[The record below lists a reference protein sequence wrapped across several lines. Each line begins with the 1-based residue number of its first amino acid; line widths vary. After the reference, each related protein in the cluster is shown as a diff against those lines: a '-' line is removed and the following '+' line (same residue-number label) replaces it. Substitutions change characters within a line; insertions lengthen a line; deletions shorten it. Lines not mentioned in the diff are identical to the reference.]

1 MNLIR
6 VLLVDDDDDDY
17 FLMNDY
23 LQDISHLQFEVVWA
37 SNFQEAIKH
46 IESDTEYD
54 IYFFDY
60 LLGAKTGLDLLETAI
75 RKGISAPMIL
85 LTGKGDSKIDEKAL
99 QIGAMDYLVK
109 GEIDSEK
116 LDRCIRYAL
125 SRANAHKSALE
136 AQRKLQ
142 QNTLMAEK
150 SAATTRLLRTLAHEV
165 RNPLTNIN
173 LAVEQLENELSD
185 EELKLF
191 TDIIRRNSHRINEL
205 ISTLLNTSRPA
216 DIQLAEVSLI
226 EVLEQTI
233 AQASDRI
240 QLKGVRLIK
249 DFQSDINLL
258 LDANQL
264 KIALLNIVVNA
275 IEATQLTDGFLRI
288 STFSQPQKY
297 ILKIEDNGCG
307 ISKENL
313 SRLFEPYFTSKPT
326 GMGLGLAATLSILQA
341 HNAEIDVESEV
352 GKGTI
357 FTITFPI

>member
-1 MNLIR
+1 MNPIK
-6 VLLVDDDDDDY
+6 VFLVDDDDDDY

-23 LQDISHLQFEVVWA
+23 LQDITHMQFEVVWA
-37 SNFQEAIKH
+37 SNFQEAMKQ
-46 IESDTEYD
+46 IEAETEYD

-60 LLGAKTGLDLLETAI
+60 LLGAKTGLDLLEAAL
-75 RKGISAPMIL
+75 RRGISAPMIL

-99 QIGAMDYLVK
+99 QMGAMDYLVK

-125 SRANAHKSALE
+125 SRANAHKAALE

-142 QNTLMAEK
+142 QNALMAEK

-185 EELKLF
+185 EELTLF

-216 DIQLAEVSLI
+216 DIQLAEVSFTAI
-226 EVLEQTI
+226 LEQTI

-258 LDANQL
+258 LDANQI
-264 KIALLNIVVNA
+264 KIALLNIIVNA
-275 IEATQLTDGFLRI
+275 IEATQPTEGFLKI
-288 STFSQPQKY
+288 STFSEPQKY

-313 SRLFEPYFTSKPT
+313 NKLFEPYFTSKPT

-341 HNAEIDVESEV
+341 HNATIDVESEV
-352 GKGTI
+352 EKGTT
-357 FTITFPI
+357 FTITFSI